1 MNKALKEILGFSIY
15 LLVILVITYLFVAFI
30 GQRTV
35 VHGISMENTLHDGD
49 NLIVDK
55 WTYRKHE
62 PQRFD
67 IVVFP
72 YKYEKGSYY
81 IKRVIGLPGE
91 SVRIDDMGNIY
102 VNEILLDE
110 AYGREMISD
119 GGLAATSVHLA
130 SDEFFVLGDNRNN
143 SSDSR
148 DPSVGPVKR
157 SDIIGRA
164 WARIYPINKIGKVTA
179 KHE

>member
-1 MNKALKEILGFSIY
+1 MKKTLKEILGFSIY
-15 LLVILVITYLFVAFI
+15 LLIILALTYLFITFV

-35 VHGISMENTLHDGD
+35 VHGISMENTLQDGD

-62 PQRFD
+62 PKRFD

-72 YKYEKGSYY
+72 YKYEKGTYY

-91 SVRIDDMGNIY
+91 SVRIDETGNIY
-102 VNEILLDE
+102 INEELLTDP
-110 AYGREMISD
+110 YGREMIRD
-119 GGLAATSVHLA
+119 AGIAATGVHLA

-148 DPSVGPVKR
+148 DAVIGPIKR
-157 SDIIGRA
+157 DEIIGRA
-164 WARIYPINKIGKVTA
+164 WARIYPFSAIGKVTT
-179 KHE
+179 ENE